1 MDFKHRHARSL
12 ETAMHSPEQIKE
24 IRAEIIE
31 HLERARALADQTG
44 DFAAGIFI
52 DTARSR
58 LSGQP
63 VVTVHSVRLGGRRRQ
78 LAS

>member
-1 MDFKHRHARSL
+1 
-12 ETAMHSPEQIKE
+12 MHSPEQIQE
-24 IRAEIIE
+24 IRAKIIE

-58 LSGQP
+58 LSSHP
-63 VVTVHSVRLGGRRRQ
+63 AMAVHSVRFGGRRRQ